1 MLNLFQ
7 HPCASVYSGRMARD
21 RTPAV
26 YILAS
31 QKRGTLYI
39 GVTSDPLGRLYQHR
53 EGVTPGFT
61 SRYRVKRL
69 VYIEFP
75 ESMEGAIL
83 REKQLKRWHREWKIN
98 LIEAANP
105 EWRDLATDYGFEPL
119 ARGQVR
125 PMDPE
130 TSSG

>member
-1 MLNLFQ
+1 
-7 HPCASVYSGRMARD
+7 MARD

-39 GVTSDPLGRLYQHR
+39 GVTSDPLGRLVQHR
-53 EGVTPGFT
+53 EGRLPGFT
-61 SRYRVKRL
+61 SRHGVKRL
-69 VYIEFP
+69 VYIEFA

-83 REKQLKRWHREWKIN
+83 REKQLKRWHRDWKIH
-98 LIEAANP
+98 LIEATNP
-105 EWRDLATDYGFEPL
+105 GWRDLAPDYGIEPL
-119 ARGQVR
+119 DQRKPDR
-125 PMDPE
+125 MDPE